1 MKALIIIV
9 SICMIYALTT
19 SCEKMM
25 GSFLDKPPGV
35 DVTEDTI
42 FSNKVQ
48 VETFVASIYQYG
60 VHSHMAYGTAS
71 NSGYANRDRGMFCS
85 SSNEAEAC
93 GQWYSSQKWNAGTI
107 SADNTND
114 TRWSY
119 RWIAIRKVSV
129 LLDRIDGAEGTDLD
143 ANYKNQVKG
152 EARFIRALNYFEMFK
167 RYGGVA
173 IIKNRIQL
181 TDTFTIPRS
190 TLQEVLDFILE
201 DCDAAVALLPDSYT
215 TNFKGRATK
224 GAVLALKAKTLLYAA
239 SPRFNTAT
247 PYLDAGVNNNLICF
261 GNTDVSRWQKAAD
274 AAKAV
279 IDWAPSGSV
288 ALITDKGVTANYR
301 YQWEQY
307 DNAEIIFA
315 EKSVGQF
322 GTWTAPWGDMSPVG
336 VYNAS
341 SGQTGTTVTLNFVR
355 KYEKADGT
363 PAVWDLVNGG
373 FDLQAKMA
381 SLDPRFAQTIAY
393 NMSFWN
399 SQNPQIQIWQ
409 ASTGFAVGKNTSTCS
424 GGFWLHKFY
433 PAAINSLTTWQWAP
447 ECTLF
452 QLNEDY
458 LIYAEALN
466 EALGGPNAE
475 AYAAVNAIRA
485 RSGMPPLPAGLSQA
499 DFRTRIRNEWDVE
512 LSFEDTH
519 FFNVMRWL
527 IAETDGEMQGGM
539 YGIKIYGITGSSE
552 FQYVPYIFETRTW
565 VRRMYLMPFPTGEIK
580 KGYIIQNPG
589 Y

>member
-1 MKALIIIV
+1 MKNLIIIV
-9 SICMIYALTT
+9 SICMIYAMTS

-25 GSFLDKPPGV
+25 GNFLDKPPGV

-42 FSNKVQ
+42 FSNRTQ

-60 VHSHMAYGTAS
+60 MHSYF
-71 NSGYANRDRGMFCS
+71 GYSAGFANTDRGMVCS
-85 SSNEAEAC
+85 SSNESEAC
-93 GQWYSSQKWNAGTI
+93 ASWYGPQKWNAGTI
-107 SADNTND
+107 SADNNND
-114 TRWSY
+114 TRWTR
-119 RWIAIRKVSV
+119 RWTAIRKVTV
-129 LLDRIDGAEGTDLD
+129 LLDRIDAAQGTDLD
-143 ANYKNQVKG
+143 VPYKNQIKG
-152 EARFIRALNYFEMFK
+152 EAMFIRALNYFEMFK

-181 TDTFTIPRS
+181 ADTFSIPRS

-201 DCDAAVALLPDSYT
+201 DCDAAASLLPDSYT
-215 TNFKGRATK
+215 TNFRGRATK
-224 GAVLALKAKTLLYAA
+224 GAALALKAKTLLYAA

-247 PYLDAGVNNNLICF
+247 PYLDNGAYNNLICL
-261 GNTDVSRWQKAAD
+261 GNYDATRWQKAAD

-279 IDWAPSGSV
+279 IDWAPSGGI
-288 ALITDKGVTANYR
+288 ALITNKGVTANYR

-307 DNAEIIFA
+307 DNSEIILA
-315 EKSVGQF
+315 EKTIGPTGQW
-322 GTWTAPWGDMSPVG
+322 GAPWGDMSPVG

-373 FDLQAKMA
+373 MDLQAKMA
-381 SLDPRFAQTIAY
+381 GLDPRFAQTIAY

-399 SQNPQIQIWQ
+399 SQKPQIQIWQ
-409 ASTGFAVGKNTSTCS
+409 ASTGVAVGVNTNTCF

-433 PAAINSLTTWQWAP
+433 PAAIESINNYNWAP
-447 ECTLF
+447 NCTLF
-452 QLNEDY
+452 QLNEEY
-458 LIYAEALN
+458 LALAEALN
-466 EALGGPNAE
+466 EAQGPVAA
-475 AYAAVNAIRA
+475 AYAAVNTIRA
-485 RSGMPPLPAGLSQA
+485 RSGMPDLPAGLTQA
-499 DFRTRIRNEWDVE
+499 QFRDRVRNERAVE

-519 FFNVMRWL
+519 FYDVIRWL
-527 IAETDGEMQGGM
+527 TAENDGEMQGGM
-539 YGIKIYGITGSSE
+539 WGIKIYKIPNSTE
-552 FQYVPYIFETRTW
+552 FQYVPYIFETRYW
-565 VRRMYLMPFPTGEIK
+565 VRRMYSNPFATGEIK